1 MTVHV
6 TVIINWFWK
15 WLVMSVFIFVSVAFW
30 KIFFCKTDK
39 CHMLDFA
46 WWKENDIVVKYFLFR
61 ITDFVLMLH
70 SLMFEVTYNVVLLVL
85 VFLFA
90 WKGKC
95 CCNTDVHHTFL
106 LAWWG
111 KKGMYIKYFHL
122 KIPSFFVLCSLLTF
136 CVAESVKSCVR
147 KKKKN
152 YMMTNIS
159 YYKKLLPPFSLTYVS
174 GKDHIL
180 MTWPYA

>member
-1 MTVHV
+1 MKR
-6 TVIINWFWK
+6 K
-15 WLVMSVFIFVSVAFW
+15 WYCCQI
-30 KIFFCKTDK
+30 
-39 CHMLDFA
+39 
-46 WWKENDIVVKYFLFR
+46 FLFR

-70 SLMFEVTYNVVLLVL
+70 SLMFEVTYNVVLLV
-85 VFLFA
+85 FLFA

-95 CCNTDVHHTFL
+95 CCNTDVRHTFL

-122 KIPSFFVLCSLLTF
+122 KIPSLFVLCSLLTS

-159 YYKKLLPPFSLTYVS
+159 YYNKWLLPCIGQWQGSYFDYMTICLELTTF
-174 GKDHIL
+174 
-180 MTWPYA
+180 M